1 MDGMFVGTSLRA
13 TGYPILMCWM
23 HSDCFD
29 VTEWQ
34 SIEEA
39 GA

>member
-1 MDGMFVGTSLRA
+1 MDDMFVVTSLRA
-13 TGYPILMCWM
+13 TGYLIFMCWM
-23 HSDCFD
+23 DSDCFD

-39 GA
+39 SA